1 MILIQK
7 KMPQTMISLR
17 NYYGRTVR
25 TADSKF
31 WFACYLYSID
41 GVSPYPSLLMCTHSI
56 FIFRRKKKN
65 NTRSIWKLIYM
76 SICPVFDPVGRMGK
90 VMRGGRKYTLVVPI
104 GQRQAKG
111 VGEGQRRQKTKR
123 NKIQRLAH
131 SRCSMGVSPS
141 LPVSLFPPAGFRKSL
156 FEGSA

>member
-1 MILIQK
+1 MAEL
-7 KMPQTMISLR
+7 SGLL
-17 NYYGRTVR
+17 TVNSGLHV
-25 TADSKF
+25 TCIPLMVSPPTP
-31 WFACYLYSID
+31 LYSCALTPF
-41 GVSPYPSLLMCTHSI
+41 SSSEE
-56 FIFRRKKKN
+56 KKK